1 MAAEQLTNDPGS
13 QLADGKHWENIEQE
27 TEYRIPETG
36 ESRSMPTL
44 QHRFIL
50 ASASPRRA
58 ELLTRAGYE
67 FDIVPVDVDERRRP
81 GESPSGYVIRLAVDK
96 ASAVATTVDGQV
108 VVGAD
113 TTVLI
118 KGKILGKPQDPG
130 EAAAMLRQLSG
141 CTHEVLTGVAV
152 RRGATCLSGVEVTR
166 VSFAE
171 IDDDVIAWY
180 VDTGEPLDKAGAY
193 GAQGVGSRFVTGI
206 EGSFTNVVGLP
217 VPLVDRLLSSP
228 ELTVP

>member
-1 MAAEQLTNDPGS
+1 V
-13 QLADGKHWENIEQE
+13 
-27 TEYRIPETG
+27 
-36 ESRSMPTL
+36 
-44 QHRFIL
+44 
-50 ASASPRRA
+50 
-58 ELLTRAGYE
+58 E

-81 GESPSGYVIRLAVDK
+81 GESASVYVTRLAVDK

-118 KGKILGKPQDPG
+118 AGTILGKPQDPG
-130 EAAAMLRQLSG
+130 EAAAMLRRLSG

-152 RRGATCLSGVEVTR
+152 RCGATCLTGVEVTR

-171 IDDDVIAWY
+171 LEDDVIAWY

-193 GAQGVGSRFVTGI
+193 GAQGVGSRFVTRI

-228 ELTVP
+228 QLTVP

>member
-1 MAAEQLTNDPGS
+1 MS
-13 QLADGKHWENIEQE
+13 
-27 TEYRIPETG
+27 
-36 ESRSMPTL
+36 TL

-67 FDIVPVDVDERRRP
+67 FDVVPVDVDERRHP
-81 GESPSGYVIRLAVDK
+81 GESASGYVIRLAVDK
-96 ASAVATTVDGQV
+96 ASAVATTVEGQV

-118 KGKILGKPQDPG
+118 AGKIFGKPQDPG

-152 RRGATCLSGVEVTR
+152 RCGAACLSGVEVTR

-171 IDDDVIAWY
+171 LEDDVIAWY

-193 GAQGVGSRFVTGI
+193 GGAGGRLAVRHPDRGVVHERGRAAGPARGSVAVVTPIDCSLTGLYPWILQGEEFWRDAQ
-206 EGSFTNVVGLP
+206 
-217 VPLVDRLLSSP
+217 
-228 ELTVP
+228 

>member
-1 MAAEQLTNDPGS
+1 MS
-13 QLADGKHWENIEQE
+13 
-27 TEYRIPETG
+27 
-36 ESRSMPTL
+36 TL

-81 GESPSGYVIRLAVDK
+81 GESASGYVIRLAVDK

-118 KGKILGKPQDPG
+118 AGKILGKPQDPG
-130 EAAAMLRQLSG
+130 EAAAMLRKLSG

-171 IDDDVIAWY
+171 LDDDVIAWY

-193 GAQGVGSRFVTGI
+193 GAQGVGSRFVTRV

-217 VPLVDRLLSSP
+217 IPLVDRLLSSSQ
-228 ELTVP
+228 LTVP

>member
-1 MAAEQLTNDPGS
+1 MSTVP
-13 QLADGKHWENIEQE
+13 
-27 TEYRIPETG
+27 
-36 ESRSMPTL
+36 
-44 QHRFIL
+44 HRFIL

-81 GESPSGYVIRLAVDK
+81 GESASVYVTRVAVDK

-118 KGKILGKPQDPG
+118 AGTILGKPQDPG
-130 EAAAMLRQLSG
+130 EAAVMLRRLSG

-152 RRGATCLSGVEVTR
+152 RCGATCLTGVEVTR

-171 IDDDVIAWY
+171 LEDDVIAWY

-193 GAQGVGSRFVTGI
+193 GAQGVGSRFVTRI

-228 ELTVP
+228 QLTGP